1 MDQNK
6 RRVKL
11 DKMSLT
17 ELRNRAEAAGLD
29 YPEDTDRLVIIDGL
43 LSLMKN
49 LDYLQGPAPRR
60 VKQRIRI
67 KLSEGE
73 EDVEYFD
80 VPEASPLP
88 VSYNR
93 SYIDALIR
101 DPYWIF
107 VWWDIREADR
117 KTFTAMQNFK
127 GYCICVRELDRN
139 LNVVEDVFLM
149 DITDGEKQRYL
160 HYQTADIP
168 LRLDLYAVFENE
180 RQNIASSRVLVMP
193 PLLERVYKPDIKNL
207 NEYRI
212 NLLSGYDD
220 LTLMRNSDRMS
231 HVPRRKPLITAVGPK
246 YKR

>member
-1 MDQNK
+1 
-6 RRVKL
+6 
-11 DKMSLT
+11 MSLT
-17 ELRNRAEAAGLD
+17 ELRNRADAAGLD

-67 KLSEGE
+67 KLGEGE
-73 EDVEYFD
+73 EEAEYFD
-80 VPEASPLP
+80 VPEAVPLP
-88 VSYNR
+88 TSYNR

-127 GYCICVRELDRN
+127 GYCVCIRELDKN
-139 LNVVEDVFLM
+139 LNAVEDVFVM

-168 LRLDLYAVFENE
+168 LRLDLYAIFENE

-193 PLLERVYKPDIKNL
+193 PLLERVYQPDIKNL
-207 NEYRI
+207 RDYRI

-231 HVPRRKPLITAVGPK
+231 RVLRRKPLITAVGPK